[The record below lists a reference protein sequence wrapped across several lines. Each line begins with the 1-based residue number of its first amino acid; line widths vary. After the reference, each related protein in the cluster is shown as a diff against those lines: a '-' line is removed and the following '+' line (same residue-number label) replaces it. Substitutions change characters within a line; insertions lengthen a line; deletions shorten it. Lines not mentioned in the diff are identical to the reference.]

1 MSYQRVRATL
11 SLCFLLLLPISAVI
25 AVTPPHTHA
34 QAPSA
39 RDRVRRAI
47 ARFEAAL
54 QTTDPDLRRRELEAA
69 LAELDE
75 ANRLESETLIEW
87 NLARVEQELGRPVRA
102 LEHVERFLAG
112 APAGHARRV
121 EAEALAAVLRT
132 RVASVWVE
140 TQVASARVLIDG
152 EVRGT
157 TPLAAAIRVP
167 AGEVMVEVSAPGYQT
182 GARRIRVAG
191 ETETHVRVELELEAT
206 ALGEVRIR
214 SALLDV
220 QITID
225 DQVRGTTPLEGTAAL
240 TPGTHALIAERA
252 GYRRLR
258 RTLAVEL
265 GAEQT
270 VDVVLEPDPDARL
283 GTLALRLPEA
293 RAELTIDGREVDLD
307 APIRLPE
314 GRHALALDVEERQD
328 WDGAITLRPGETS
341 TETPALRWSD
351 EAFAHRHDSARG
363 QRMIGGVVIGA
374 GGAALAAGVTLV
386 LYGALVAVPRYD
398 GFAAVIAR
406 CEFDTS
412 SPECSPFN
420 RAELD
425 GNFAQASFA
434 VDIGYGLGIPLL
446 VASAI
451 AIPIGVWLF
460 ADAPDDDAIR
470 SAAHASLRVG
480 PARLE
485 LVGTF

>member
-1 MSYQRVRATL
+1 MSNQ
-11 SLCFLLLLPISAVI
+11 SLCAVLNLTFVLLLPTSTTIVL
-25 AVTPPHTHA
+25 VPPHAHA
-34 QAPSA
+34 QAPTA

-54 QTTDPDLRRRELEAA
+54 QTTDPELRRRELEGA

-132 RVASVWVE
+132 RVASLWVE
-140 TQVASARVLIDG
+140 TQVASARVVIDG

-157 TPLAAAIRVP
+157 TPLSAAIRVP
-167 AGEVMVEVSAPGYQT
+167 AGEVTVEVSAPGYQT
-182 GARRIRVAG
+182 GARRIRLAG

-214 SALLDV
+214 CALLDV

-240 TPGTHALIAERA
+240 TPGTHVLIAERA

-258 RTLAVEL
+258 RTLDVEL

-270 VDVVLEPDPDARL
+270 VDVALEPDPDARL
-283 GTLALRLPEA
+283 ATLALRLPDA
-293 RAELTIDGREVDLD
+293 RAELTIDGRVVDLD

-328 WDGAITLRPGETS
+328 WAGAITLRPGETS
-341 TETPALRWSD
+341 TEMPALRWED
-351 EAFAHRHDSARG
+351 DAFAHRRDSARG
-363 QRMIGGVVIGA
+363 QRVIGGVVVGA
-374 GGAALAAGVTLV
+374 GAAALAAGVTLV
-386 LYGALVAVPRYD
+386 LYGALVTAPRYD
-398 GFAAVIAR
+398 ELLAVQKACTPGTSCFMFETIDADVAAA
-406 CEFDTS
+406 S
-412 SPECSPFN
+412 Q
-420 RAELD
+420 ALD
-425 GNFAQASFA
+425 IDYA
-434 VDIGYGLGIPLL
+434 LGISLL
-446 VASAI
+446 VAGAI

>member
-1 MSYQRVRATL
+1 MSYQSLRVAMLLTL
-11 SLCFLLLLPISAVI
+11 SLMLPIVETLAFL
-25 AVTPPHTHA
+25 PPHAHA

-39 RDRVRRAI
+39 RDRVRRAV

-54 QTTDPDLRRRELEAA
+54 QTTDPELRRRELEAA

-121 EAEALAAVLRT
+121 EAEALASVLRT

-140 TQVASARVLIDG
+140 AQVASARVLIDG

-157 TPLAAAIRVP
+157 TPLSAAIRVP
-167 AGEVMVEVSAPGYQT
+167 AGEVTVEVSAPGYQT

-191 ETETHVRVELELEAT
+191 ETETRVRVELELEAT
-206 ALGEVRIR
+206 ALGEVRVR
-214 SALLDV
+214 SSLLDV

-225 DQVRGTTPLEGTAAL
+225 DQVRGTTPLDGTAAL
-240 TPGTHALIAERA
+240 TPGRHVLIAERA
-252 GYRRLR
+252 GYRLLR
-258 RTLAVEL
+258 RTIDVEL

-270 VDVVLEPDPDARL
+270 VDVELEPDPNARL
-283 GTLALRLPEA
+283 ATLALRLPAA
-293 RAELTIDGREVDLD
+293 RAELKIDGRVVDLD
-307 APIRLPE
+307 DPIRIPE

-328 WDGAITLRPGETS
+328 WTGAITLRAGQSS
-341 TETPALRWSD
+341 TETPALRWTD
-351 EAFAHRHDSARG
+351 DAFAHRHANARG
-363 QRMIGGVVIGA
+363 QRVIGGVVIGA

-386 LYGALVAVPRYD
+386 LYGAFVAVPAYD
-398 GFAAVIAR
+398 GFAANVAR
-406 CEFDTS
+406 CNLDTTS
-412 SPECSPFN
+412 LECNPFN
-420 RAELD
+420 RPALD
-425 GNFAQASFA
+425 ANFAQASTA
-434 VDIGYGLGIPLL
+434 VEISYGLGIPLL
-446 VASAI
+446 VAGAI